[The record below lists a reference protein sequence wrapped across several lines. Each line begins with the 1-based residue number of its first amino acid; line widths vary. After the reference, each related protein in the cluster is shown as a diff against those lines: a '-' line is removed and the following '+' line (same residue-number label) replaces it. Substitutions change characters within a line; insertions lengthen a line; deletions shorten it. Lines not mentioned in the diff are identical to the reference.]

1 MAAPGQVVG
10 ATAGAARPGG
20 AHSGALL
27 FARYAYPP
35 NAMGYCGPDAAAE
48 LLERA
53 AGGAGGADDGLR
65 RLARGF
71 EGAWPYLELIAAAN
85 RIRDPLDR
93 RVVEAYWIGNTLL
106 DRVPPAMTAASLEHR
121 FRDRTGE
128 RSWERLVAAV
138 PGAQPHHSFHVFGV
152 YPWLGLL
159 RGGRVD
165 EPLLVLDRCRIRW
178 GQVVAVAGDGAVVR
192 SRPLKW
198 DGRVLSE
205 GPPRDEQV
213 VIARDGYG
221 LAGPLVAGDWCA
233 LHWDWVCERLDRRR
247 LAALQARSRRQLAVV
262 NALPY
267 PAPAVVL
274 A

>member
-1 MAAPGQVVG
+1 
-10 ATAGAARPGG
+10 
-20 AHSGALL
+20 
-27 FARYAYPP
+27 
-35 NAMGYCGPDAAAE
+35 MGYCGPDAAGE

-53 AGGAGGADDGLR
+53 AGGVDGADDGLR
-65 RLARGF
+65 WLARGF

-85 RIRDPLDR
+85 GIRDPLDR
-93 RVVEAYWIGNTLL
+93 RVVEAYWIGNALL
-106 DRVPPAMTAASLEHR
+106 DRVPAAMTAASLEHR

-159 RGGRVD
+159 RAGRLD

-178 GQVVAVAGDGAVVR
+178 GQVVAVVEDHAVVR
-192 SRPLKW
+192 SRPLEW
-198 DGRVLSE
+198 DGRVLHE
-205 GPPRDEQV
+205 GEPRDEDV
-213 VIARDGYG
+213 VVARDGHG
-221 LAGPLVAGDWCA
+221 LAGPLDPGDWCA

-247 LAALQARSRRQLAVV
+247 LVALQTRSRRQLAVV
-262 NALPY
+262 NALPF
-267 PAPAVVL
+267 PAPAGVL